1 MKLHKTM
8 NQNLLIQTVIEQLN
22 SHFNPN
28 IAMIK
33 VMVFYG
39 CYF

>member
-8 NQNLLIQTVIEQLN
+8 NYNLLIQTVIEQLN

-28 IAMIK
+28 VSIIK
-33 VMVFYG
+33 VIILFR
-39 CYF
+39 

>member
-1 MKLHKTM
+1 MKLHKIM

-28 IAMIK
+28 IANIK
-33 VMVFYG
+33 VKILFY
-39 CYF
+39 